1 MAEILVQTKPEMKIK
16 AHFLH
21 VYMIIDVYKKNN
33 NKITALK
40 LNIAGLDLNLDINLL
55 IIFSLALKT
64 VEKAYK

>member
-1 MAEILVQTKPEMKIK
+1 MVQTIPEMKIK
-16 AHFLH
+16 ALLH

-64 VEKAYK
+64 VEKAH

>member
-1 MAEILVQTKPEMKIK
+1 MVQTIPEMKIK
-16 AHFLH
+16 ALSSRIHDNRCLQ
-21 VYMIIDVYKKNN
+21 KKN

-64 VEKAYK
+64 VEKAY